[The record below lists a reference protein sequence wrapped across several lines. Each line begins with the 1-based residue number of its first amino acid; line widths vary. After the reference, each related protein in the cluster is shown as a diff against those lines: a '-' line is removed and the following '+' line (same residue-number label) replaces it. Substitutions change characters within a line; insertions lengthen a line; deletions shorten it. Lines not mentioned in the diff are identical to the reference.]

1 MTNSGALDGT
11 THYVH
16 DRSGNVIAE
25 LNAAGATVREY
36 IWLPEAEIAPT
47 AASRATIDRPIAVV
61 DGVNAAPAT
70 YYVHTDHLHRPIR
83 MSNAAKSIVW
93 SAEYQPWGAVQSLSG
108 ALTLDLRFPGQ
119 WFQLEAGLHYNW
131 HRHYDAS
138 LGRYTQPDPLGFVDG
153 PSVYGYAGGSPYR
166 YVDPSGRF
174 FPALPF
180 ILGGLGGAAGAFIID
195 LSINWWKEKDLWQA
209 FCKIDALNV
218 IFGSIAGV
226 AAPGNLALVLR
237 EIRALIAGAGSGAS
251 ITAIKTFTTQGMI
264 KFSVDFKI
272 PEAPMSSFFEKCR
285 CQR

>member
-1 MTNSGALDGT
+1 M
-11 THYVH
+11 
-16 DRSGNVIAE
+16 
-25 LNAAGATVREY
+25 REY

-83 MSNAAKSIVW
+83 MSSAAKSIVW

-153 PSVYGYAGGSPYR
+153 PSVYGYARNNPYR
-166 YVDPSGRF
+166 YVDPDGRLVWTI
-174 FPALPF
+174 PAIQIVIETVILPTAVRLLPAVVLSA
-180 ILGGLGGAAGAFIID
+180 ILGGDQSPGPQQDKKKRGVEEWNKRPPPEPGRYTCRYVLYFDKDACDKGICPPFVTGRGWHETLPGAM
-195 LSINWWKEKDLWQA
+195 SQA
-209 FCKIDALNV
+209 RQEAQ
-218 IFGSIAGV
+218 S
-226 AAPGNLALVLR
+226 
-237 EIRALIAGAGSGAS
+237 
-251 ITAIKTFTTQGMI
+251 
-264 KFSVDFKI
+264 KI
-272 PEAPMSSFFEKCR
+272 PPGCVHQHHGQMWCR
-285 CQR
+285 HGNSPPFNVRQ